1 MDISI
6 IGQRINDLM
15 VDNDVT
21 YRELCNYCQKEGVK
35 LAPSN
40 LTNIINGVDRS
51 YGYKIFVCIAEYFNV
66 SVDYILG
73 LTKAQIPLKHHLSGP
88 IVREISDYTNL
99 SEDSISSLHNNLGFK
114 QLSNGKPIRTE
125 RCIAISAIL
134 DEFLKPLGL
143 GIYSSIAIYKHL
155 ITKAVNDIKKVPV
168 KVENEETFEN
178 KKAAIL
184 EALSYLY
191 EAKESFNN
199 LIDNIV
205 PERLEYYEILN
216 QWYDLPLDPPI
227 IIGDYNVND

>member
-1 MDISI
+1 M
-6 IGQRINDLM
+6 
-15 VDNDVT
+15 
-21 YRELCNYCQKEGVK
+21 
-35 LAPSN
+35 
-40 LTNIINGVDRS
+40 
-51 YGYKIFVCIAEYFNV
+51 
-66 SVDYILG
+66 
-73 LTKAQIPLKHHLSGP
+73 
-88 IVREISDYTNL
+88 
-99 SEDSISSLHNNLGFK
+99 
-114 QLSNGKPIRTE
+114 
-125 RCIAISAIL
+125 
-134 DEFLKPLGL
+134 
-143 GIYSSIAIYKHL
+143 

-216 QWYDLPLDPPI
+216 QWYGLPLDPPI